1 MNSTQTTPGT
11 RGKKNS
17 KRATAA
23 IARRNDYVT
32 KHFVLVEKV
41 ARRMARRLPRYVDL
55 ADLVSAGT
63 IGLIE
68 AAERFDT
75 ARCDRFEPFAEI
87 RIRGAILDDLRARD
101 TLSRDM
107 RRLSNELGRA
117 AADLANQLGRTPD
130 DGEVAHH
137 LGVEVK
143 DLYRRKAKLSG
154 ASVVGLEDV
163 DPEFLDHAADQTCHN
178 PEEETARR
186 EMFGQLVD
194 HIMTLPPNMQQVLS
208 LYYCESL
215 NLKEIGTVLG
225 VSESRV
231 CQIHTEATRRLRGIL
246 GDAFF
251 QEAAAA

>member
-1 MNSTQTTPGT
+1 MNSTQTTTNG
-11 RGKKNS
+11 RGKKTN
-17 KRATAA
+17 KRTAQST
-23 IARRNDYVT
+23 ARRNEFVT
-32 KHFVLVEKV
+32 KHFPLVEKV
-41 ARRMARRLPRYVDL
+41 ARRMARRLPRYVDV

-68 AAERFDT
+68 AAERFDA

-130 DGEVAHH
+130 DGEVADH
-137 LGVEVK
+137 LGVAVK
-143 DLYRRKAKLSG
+143 DLYRRRAKLSG

-163 DPEFLDHAADQTCHN
+163 DPEFLDHAADNTCDN

-186 EMFGQLVD
+186 EMFSHLVD
-194 HIMTLPPNMQQVLS
+194 QIMTLPSNMQQVLS

-225 VSESRV
+225 VSESRI

-246 GDAFF
+246 GDSFF
-251 QEAAAA
+251 HQAAA

>member
-1 MNSTQTTPGT
+1 MNTTQTTT
-11 RGKKNS
+11 NARGKKSN
-17 KRATAA
+17 KPTDQAT
-23 IARRNDYVT
+23 ARRNLHVT
-32 KHFVLVEKV
+32 KHFPLVEKV

-55 ADLVSAGT
+55 ADLMSAGT

-68 AAERFDT
+68 AAERFDA

-117 AADLANQLGRTPD
+117 ASDLANQLGRTPD
-130 DGEVAHH
+130 EAEVADH
-137 LGVEVK
+137 LGVAVK
-143 DLYRRKAKLSG
+143 DLHTRKAKLSG

-163 DPEFLDHAADQTCHN
+163 DPEFLDHAADSNSDN

-186 EMFGQLVD
+186 ELFKHLVD
-194 HIMTLPPNMQQVLS
+194 QIMTLPSNMQQVLS
-208 LYYCESL
+208 LYYSESL

-231 CQIHTEATRRLRGIL
+231 CQIHTEATRRLRDML

-251 QEAAAA
+251 QEAAA

>member
-1 MNSTQTTPGT
+1 MNSTQTTAS
-11 RGKKNS
+11 RNGKKNNT
-17 KRATAA
+17 RGLQA
-23 IARRNDYVT
+23 IIRRNQYVT

-55 ADLVSAGT
+55 ADLISAGT

-68 AAERFDT
+68 AAERFDA

-130 DGEVAHH
+130 DGEVAEHM
-137 LGVEVK
+137 GVAVK
-143 DLYRRKAKLSG
+143 DLYRRRAKLSG
-154 ASVVGLEDV
+154 SSVVGLEDV
-163 DPEFLDHAADQTCHN
+163 DPEFLDHAADQTCDN
-178 PEEETARR
+178 PEDEAARR
-186 EMFGQLVD
+186 EMFSHLVD
-194 HIMTLPPNMQQVLS
+194 QIMTLPTNMQQVLS

-215 NLKEIGTVLG
+215 NLKEIGTVMG

-231 CQIHTEATRRLRGIL
+231 CQIHTEATRRLRGML
-246 GDAFF
+246 GEQFF
-251 QEAAAA
+251 QEAAA